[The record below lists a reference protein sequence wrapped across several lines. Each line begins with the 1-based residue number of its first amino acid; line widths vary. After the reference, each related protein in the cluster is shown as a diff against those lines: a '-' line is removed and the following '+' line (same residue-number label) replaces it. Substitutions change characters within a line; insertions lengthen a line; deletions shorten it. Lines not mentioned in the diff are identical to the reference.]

1 MQVLAINGSAR
12 GKKGVTQRMLDAFC
26 GGLING
32 GAEVDMLQV
41 KGLDIAPCRAC
52 LHCMHKTPGVCIQRD
67 GMDAIY
73 GQLKAA
79 DALVLGAPVYID
91 NMSAQL
97 KTLLDRCTCAI
108 RPDIEVDGLGR
119 VRHPMT
125 WYMPRDFYLVSTC
138 GFPEPLNFEPL
149 IATFR
154 ANARNFDCQAKA
166 EMCIPGSIGL
176 QIDPALLE
184 PHLKLLRQA
193 GEQAAMGDIHPAL
206 LAAINRPP
214 LSVDQYRELA
224 RKYAEIAR
232 KKREN

>member
-138 GFPEPLNFEPL
+138 GFSRAAE
-149 IATFR
+149 FR
-154 ANARNFDCQAKA
+154 ALDR
-166 EMCIPGSIGL
+166 
-176 QIDPALLE
+176 
-184 PHLKLLRQA
+184 HL
-193 GEQAAMGDIHPAL
+193 
-206 LAAINRPP
+206 
-214 LSVDQYRELA
+214 
-224 RKYAEIAR
+224 
-232 KKREN
+232 